1 MGTLH
6 LFGDSYTYGHDTFI
20 ENYEPYLKWEK
31 FRGSKLPPSWGQ
43 LLSNKL
49 NMNLSMCAVA
59 GSSNDETFQTI
70 CKQCINFKKNDI
82 VIINWTYMHRFRW
95 AMPEIKKPNEP
106 PILPFW
112 KRSGIAH
119 LPNDTDISE
128 HTRFDIAINRLNPL
142 YVEEIYGYEKI
153 IDTLAKSVGFDV
165 YYWSVDNTVIQ
176 NLPPELLHQK
186 KYLLNYLFTGDEY
199 NGMLGVI
206 IKNGG
211 QTITQETNQ
220 VVNDDHLGEKGH
232 LVQFELFYNYIIKNM
247 GVELI

>member
-6 LFGDSYTYGHDTFI
+6 LFGDSYTYGHNTFGG
-20 ENYEPYLKWEK
+20 YEPHLKWEK
-31 FRGSKLPPSWGQ
+31 FRGSELPPSWGE

-49 NMNLSMCAVA
+49 DMNLSMNAVE

-70 CKQCINFKKNDI
+70 CKQCVNFKKNDI

-95 AMPEIKKPNEP
+95 AIPEIKKPYEP
-106 PILPFW
+106 LILPFW
-112 KRSGIAH
+112 KRTGIAN

-142 YVEEIYGYEKI
+142 YVEEIYDYENI
-153 IDTLAKSVGFDV
+153 IDTLAKSIGFNV

-186 KYLLNYLFTGDEY
+186 KYILNELFDGDEY

-211 QTITQETNQ
+211 QTITQETNE
-220 VVNDDHLGEKGH
+220 VVNDDHFGEKGH
-232 LVQFELFYNYIIKNM
+232 LVQSELFYNYIIKTNSN
-247 GVELI
+247 G